1 MCMCQLHTVFKLL
14 WTISICHCITDKK
27 VSVQSGALDQ
37 NLLPDVT
44 VFELDLD
51 EDSDE
56 EILFAKAMPVR

>member
-1 MCMCQLHTVFKLL
+1 MKPARFLPVM
-14 WTISICHCITDKK
+14 
-27 VSVQSGALDQ
+27 QSGALDE

-44 VFELDLD
+44 VFELDLE